1 MFRTKIEDI
10 EGIPG
15 MFGEGLAHWH
25 GISRALNIHW
35 YHVCVKERLDGRFIN
50 MIEMLN
56 DETRLLEV
64 LESQNEDYVITEIQ
78 GFIPPWMTGCKSW
91 RLETL
96 NAVSI
101 GYDGNGAVVCLLE
114 AEGGKIYTDTH
125 DHSFKPELLN
135 NVRKIY
141 CKTTANPVSEPA

>member
-10 EGIPG
+10 EGVPG

-56 DETRLLEV
+56 DETRLLEL
-64 LESQNEDYVITEIQ
+64 LESQNEDFVITEIQ
-78 GFIPPWMTGCKSW
+78 ALTPSWMNGGKSW
-91 RLETL
+91 RMEIIK
-96 NAVSI
+96 AISI
-101 GYDGNGAVVCLLE
+101 GHDRNGCVICVLE
-114 AEGGKIYTDTH
+114 VESGKIYTDTH
-125 DHSFKPELLN
+125 DRSFKPEALT

-141 CKTTANPVSEPA
+141 

>member
-10 EGIPG
+10 EGVPG

-35 YHVCVKERLDGRFIN
+35 YHVCVKERLDGRFVS
-50 MIEMLN
+50 MIEFLN

-64 LESQNEDYVITEIQ
+64 LESQSEDYVITEIQ
-78 GFIPPWMTGCKSW
+78 GFIPPWMTGSKSW
-91 RLETL
+91 RLEIL
-96 NAVSI
+96 NGVSI
-101 GYDGNGAVVCLLE
+101 GYDRNGAVVCLLE
-114 AEGGKIYTDTH
+114 VEGGKIYADTH
-125 DHSFKPELLN
+125 DRSFDPELLT

-141 CKTTANPVSEPA
+141 